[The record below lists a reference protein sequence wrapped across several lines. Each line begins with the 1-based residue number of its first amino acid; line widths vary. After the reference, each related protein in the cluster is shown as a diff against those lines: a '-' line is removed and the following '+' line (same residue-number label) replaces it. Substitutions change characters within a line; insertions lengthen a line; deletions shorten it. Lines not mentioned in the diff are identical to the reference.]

1 MALRNLR
8 QLDDEIF
15 RKKSKEVDVIDEK
28 ILAFLDD
35 LIETLSNEKAI
46 GLAAVHVGVL
56 KRIVVADIGEGL
68 IELIN
73 PVIKSEAGEQIGP
86 EGSVSLPDKYG
97 EVKRPLTVLVE
108 GLNRRGEKIIVYGEE
123 LLARVLCHEIDHLDG
138 VIFTDKVIRYLD

>member
-15 RKKSKEVDVIDEK
+15 RKTAKEVSIIDDRV
-28 ILAFLDD
+28 LTFLDD
-35 LIETLSNEKAI
+35 LVETMKKENAI
-46 GLAAVHVGVL
+46 GLAATHVGVL

-73 PVIKSEAGEQIGP
+73 PKIISESGEQIGQ
-86 EGSVSLPDKYG
+86 EGSVSLPGRYG
-97 EVKRPLTVLVE
+97 DVKRPQYIVVE
-108 GLNRRGEKIIVYGEE
+108 GLNRKGEKIVINAEG

-138 VIFTDKVIRYLD
+138 VIFTDKVIRYK